1 MGRVRAVREDD
12 DSATLTLAVRAGSPT
27 VKAEE
32 KATMKPDE
40 RELFL
45 RVAALPPFPRGPAD
59 GSARSEAD
67 AMGMHWKRAD
77 YIFEKWAARG
87 WYDYGVSASLGWL
100 TEEGKAKAE
109 TLRAPA
115 AAP

>member
-1 MGRVRAVREDD
+1 MFRDHGVYILGSFIFGLPSDRPHTFE
-12 DSATLTLAVRAGSPT
+12 ATAKLAQASGLTFAQFVLLT
-27 VKAEE
+27 
-32 KATMKPDE
+32 
-40 RELFL
+40 
-45 RVAALPPFPRGPAD
+45 PFPGTLD
-59 GSARSEAD
+59 
-67 AMGMHWKRAD
+67 
-77 YIFEKWAARG
+77 FEKWAARG